1 MDIQI
6 FQEFYDCGITAL
18 PIIWDNDKRIADA
31 HPEHDLKK
39 VSINLTYVQKLLA
52 GEVTKFESFR
62 NANAVAIKVIPP
74 LGMFDFDMKN
84 TPNKGIFDEWLRM
97 VQAQCPDVMS
107 RICIEK
113 TRSGGYHVYFKYAK
127 LDHKIML
134 AQANNGKEVIS
145 VYTGELLSYCSPT
158 QGYEIV
164 HNYWNDIDFITDDE
178 YQTLIQCGAY
188 FNEESEVQSVPDA
201 AKVIHYPIEYE
212 SVCQQFDN
220 KLSDEHYEMLLN
232 SIGLFRNKD
241 QRPYHRKP
249 WVAFTREGSNAAYS
263 AKVYFKSKRTLIFS
277 ASMPKFPSW
286 NDSAKLGA
294 DRWSLTPSKLIYYNC
309 DRNWD
314 ATIEQINVI
323 CDSAGIEIVQ
333 PNVTQQPLPLN
344 PDRLK
349 FPYDI
354 LPDAIYNY
362 IHHQTIQH
370 EYLASAALVA
380 ASTAI
385 GNSVQLEAID
395 GYIIKPVMYLAIV
408 ASPGSSKTP
417 ALKKMFAPLE
427 HHDAKLYDL
436 HKTALKE
443 YKSNLAEAKKNK
455 TEEPGQPQLRQTLI
469 KDSTIEMVIKILS
482 NNPDGCSVFAD
493 ELSGFL
499 KRMNQYKDGDE
510 VQKWLELWS
519 GAPILLQRISREEN
533 KVQEPYCNIIGGIQP
548 GVLESLSKEDNQHNG
563 FYHRFL
569 FCFPTPNEKPDFNNV
584 VIPHTVKS
592 DFNHFFYRL
601 LAFRQQDKQTYI
613 LSHEALE
620 MYKEWFSYK
629 NQKYNR
635 AISDNVKG
643 IIAKYQDY
651 CLRFAILLQVINES
665 APNGMVS
672 QQSMNGAIR
681 LTEYFLG
688 NMHKALKILAPES
701 PIDKL
706 SEVWQQIYA
715 ELPHSFS
722 TKTFV
727 TIAKQRNISEAAA
740 KVFLQRNIKKLFD
753 KVRQGEYEKLI

>member
-6 FQEFYDCGITAL
+6 FQEFYDNGITAL

-39 VSINLTYVQKLLA
+39 VRIDITYVQNLLA
-52 GEVTKFESFR
+52 GSVNKFESFR

-84 TPNKGIFDEWLRM
+84 TPNKGIFDEWLLM
-97 VQAQCPDVMS
+97 IQAQCPDVMS

-127 LDHKIML
+127 LEHKIML

-178 YQTLIQCGAY
+178 YQLMIQCGAY
-188 FNEESEVQSVPDA
+188 FHEESEIQAVPDS
-201 AKVIHYPIEYE
+201 AKVLTYPIEYE

-220 KLSDEHYEMLLN
+220 KLPDDLYETLLN

-241 QRPYHRKP
+241 QRPYQRKP

-263 AKVYFKSKRTLIFS
+263 AKVYFRSKRTLIFS

-294 DRWSLTPSKLIYYNC
+294 DRWSLSPSKLVYYKNERDWQKTIDEINC
-309 DRNWD
+309 
-314 ATIEQINVI
+314 I
-323 CDSAGIEIVQ
+323 CESANIEIQ
-333 PNVTQQPLPLN
+333 LPNVTQQPLPLN

-354 LPDAIYNY
+354 LPDEVYNY

-395 GYIIKPVMYLAIV
+395 GYIVKPVMYLAIV

-436 HKTALKE
+436 HKAAIKE
-443 YKSNLAEAKKNK
+443 YKTNLADAKKNK
-455 TEEPGQPQLRQTLI
+455 AEEPEQPQLRQTLI

-482 NNPDGCSVFAD
+482 NNPDGCSIFSD

-569 FCFPTPNEKPDFNNV
+569 FCFPTPNEKPDFNTV
-584 VIPHTVKS
+584 AIPHTVKS
-592 DFNHFFYRL
+592 DFTLFFSRL
-601 LAFRQQDKQTYI
+601 LAYRQSDKQTYI
-613 LSHEALE
+613 LSPEALE

-635 AISDNVKG
+635 AINDNVKG

-651 CLRFAILLQVINES
+651 CLRFAILIQVINQTS
-665 APNGMVS
+665 ITGMVS

-701 PIDKL
+701 PVDKL
-706 SEVWQQIYA
+706 NDTWQRIYSE
-715 ELPHSFS
+715 LNPSFS

-727 TIAKQRNISEAAA
+727 TIAKQHNISEAAA